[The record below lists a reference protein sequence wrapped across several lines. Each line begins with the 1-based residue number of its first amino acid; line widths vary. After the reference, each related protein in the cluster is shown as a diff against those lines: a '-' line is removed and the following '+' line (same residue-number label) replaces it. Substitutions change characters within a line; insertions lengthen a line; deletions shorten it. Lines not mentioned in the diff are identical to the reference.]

1 MNYIKT
7 LFLMTLLTV
16 LLVLAGGAIA
26 GEAGLILALGFALV
40 MNVFAWWNS
49 DRIAIR
55 MTRSRPVSRNQAP
68 ELYEMVESLC
78 KRADLPMPKLYIT
91 PSAQPNA
98 FATGRNPRNSAVA
111 VTDGLLRNLN
121 RQEVEGVIAHELAHI
136 RNRDTLISTV
146 AAVLAGALTAIARI
160 GTYGMLLGGGR
171 GRGGGNIITAL
182 LAIIFAPLAAMLI
195 RMAIS
200 RSREFAADRSA
211 VRIAGSPDGL
221 ASALAK
227 LDRASKTGRMQV
239 NEAASHMFIVNPLSG
254 GGMSSLFSTHP
265 PIGVRIERLRQ
276 LSGPE
281 KRTKLR

>member
-1 MNYIKT
+1 MNNIKT

-26 GEAGLILALGFALV
+26 GEAGLILALGFALIL
-40 MNVFAWWNS
+40 NVFSWWNS

-55 MTRSRPVSRNQAP
+55 MTRSKPVSRKQAP
-68 ELYEMVESLC
+68 QLYELVETLC
-78 KRADLPMPKLYIT
+78 KRANLPTPALYIT

-98 FATGRNPRNSAVA
+98 FATGRNPRNSAIA

-121 RQEVEGVIAHELAHI
+121 REEIEGVIAHELAHI
-136 RNRDTLISTV
+136 QNRDTLISTV
-146 AAVLAGALTAIARI
+146 AAVMAGALTAIARI

-171 GRGGGNIITAL
+171 GRGGGNIITTL

-200 RSREFAADRSA
+200 RSREFAADRTA
-211 VRIAGSPDGL
+211 VRIAGSSEGL
-221 ASALAK
+221 ASALAR
-227 LDRASKTGRMQV
+227 LDRASRSNRMQV

-265 PIGVRIERLRQ
+265 PIEARIERLRR
-276 LSGPE
+276 LPGPTR
-281 KRTKLR
+281 KSRLT